1 VLLRGLSVLASGEG
15 KGVHR
20 GTVEVLAEGRRS
32 LRVCSDQDVTTLTAA
47 CIPVGEDVGA
57 GPTSPAPTL
66 HQDGHGGAA
75 PTMNTLGAA
84 VVRLGQ

>member
-1 VLLRGLSVLASGEG
+1 
-15 KGVHR
+15 
-20 GTVEVLAEGRRS
+20 

-75 PTMNTLGAA
+75 PTMNTLGGGRSPFGAMKFGYPRA
-84 VVRLGQ
+84 QARALGRSMKGRWAQVKETS